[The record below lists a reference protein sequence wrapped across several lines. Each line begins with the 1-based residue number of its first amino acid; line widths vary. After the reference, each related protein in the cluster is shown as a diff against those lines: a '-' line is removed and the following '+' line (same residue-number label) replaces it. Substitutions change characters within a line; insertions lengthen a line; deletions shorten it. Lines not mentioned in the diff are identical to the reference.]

1 MTQPYTRDRHRSHP
15 CHRRWRV
22 AVGSLIAAALLVSVA
37 ACGDDPARP
46 EGGHV
51 VSGDLA
57 DGREQATFLMTAGA
71 DVIRIRA
78 HDLDGSLYRIS
89 TPENSKVLPSVV
101 FDDEVLTASLR
112 EGAGTGPAVVTAEL
126 DAAVRWTIRL
136 HGGAKEQIV
145 DLSAG
150 KVARVDFIAGTSRA
164 ELTLPAP
171 SGAVA
176 VGLAGGSGE
185 FRVHLPEKV
194 PARVRIGGG
203 AGTADIDGEHHNGIA
218 GGAVFTTP
226 GWTGAADRYDI
237 DLTAGVSHLSLD
249 RRSDDPVNPPSA
261 AIPAGESDSEPVIGL
276 S

>member
-1 MTQPYTRDRHRSHP
+1 MTQACTRGPHRSLP
-15 CHRRWRV
+15 RRRR
-22 AVGSLIAAALLVSVA
+22 SLIAAALLMSVA
-37 ACGDDPARP
+37 ACGNDPPRHD
-46 EGGHV
+46 GGHV
-51 VSGDLA
+51 VHGDLA
-57 DGREQATFLMTAGA
+57 DGREQATFLMAAGA
-71 DVIRIRA
+71 DVIRVRA

-89 TPENSKVLPSVV
+89 TPKNSRVLPSVV
-101 FDDEVLTASLR
+101 FDDDVLTTSLTD
-112 EGAGTGPAVVTAEL
+112 GAGTGPAVVTAEL

-150 KVARVDFIAGTSRA
+150 KVARIDFIAGTSRA
-164 ELTLPAP
+164 ELTLPTP
-171 SGAVA
+171 LGAVA
-176 VGLAGGSGE
+176 VGLAGGAGK

-203 AGTADIDGEHHNGIA
+203 AGTADIDGEHHTGIA
-218 GGAVFTTP
+218 GGTVFTTP

-249 RRSDDPVNPPSA
+249 RRSDDTVDPPSA
-261 AIPAGESDSEPVIGL
+261 TIPAGEPYSEPVIGL